1 MKKVMNI
8 CTIIIILSILL
19 YCIVFQLYKNIL
31 RWKTLNWPI
40 MAIFGHRGAIIRCI
54 TENRIP
60 AFQFAMDN
68 NVFGLELDTRL
79 TKDNHLVV
87 LHDATIQNKTTGEYQ
102 EIHLHT
108 LSELQSISEPK
119 IQSLHEIFLW
129 LETTTTH
136 NYPLNIE
143 IKMDKITSISD
154 KQRAAFILLETIQ
167 LYRPLFYN
175 ITIQCFDIELLR
187 EIRNITD
194 QPVTSVLVE
203 TQNELESLINTQQL
217 SILDADIL
225 SPHFSLVDK
234 SLVLKMHK
242 QGVKVLPWTVNSSI
256 TFNKLREMGV
266 DGVIT
271 DYPHLFVSI

>member
-1 MKKVMNI
+1 MII
-8 CTIIIILSILL
+8 CTIIISSILL
-19 YCIVFQLYKNIL
+19 YYIVFQLYKNIL

-40 MAIFGHRGAIIRCI
+40 MAIFGHRGAIISGI

-68 NVFGLELDTRL
+68 HVYGIELDTRL

-87 LHDATIQNKTTGEYQ
+87 FHDATIQNKTTGEYQ

-129 LETTTTH
+129 LETTTP

-154 KQRAAFILLETIQ
+154 KQHAVFTLLETIQ

-203 TQNELESLINTQQL
+203 TQKELETLINTQQI

-225 SPHFSLVDK
+225 SPHFSLVNK
-234 SLVLKMHK
+234 SLVLEMHK
-242 QGVKVLPWTVNSSI
+242 QGVKVLPWTVNSSYI
-256 TFNKLREMGV
+256 FNKMREIGV

-271 DYPHLFVSI
+271 DYPHLI